1 MWLSQLKQAS
11 KANKHLQVIEFE
23 RFQDDNNICVFQTSE
38 EYIFRA
44 KPWREKSNLNQLL
57 LSHIESHSPVKTCT
71 LLRWICQ
78 VLEYAGINTKMFTSH
93 SVRAAS
99 TSKAKTLGI
108 SLSQILKK
116 GQWSKESTWQKFY
129 NKEIFP
135 EATTFQ
141 SILALWT
148 EDEESSLLETCAVRL
163 GEFSIRSTEIL
174 WSKIENYNKTRSACI
189 AIEIL
194 WIKLKYDLIL
204 SLPAQPI
211 T

>member
-1 MWLSQLKQAS
+1 MS
-11 KANKHLQVIEFE
+11 KANKSLPVLEFE
-23 RFQDDNNICVFQTSE
+23 RFQDDNNIFVFDTLE

-44 KPWREKSNLNQLL
+44 KPWREKSTHNQLL
-57 LSHIESHSPVKTCT
+57 LSHIEPHSPVKTCT
-71 LLRWICQ
+71 LSRWICQ
-78 VLEYAGINTKMFTSH
+78 VLKYAGINTKMFTSH

-141 SILALWT
+141 SILAL
-148 EDEESSLLETCAVRL
+148 
-163 GEFSIRSTEIL
+163 
-174 WSKIENYNKTRSACI
+174 
-189 AIEIL
+189 
-194 WIKLKYDLIL
+194 
-204 SLPAQPI
+204 
-211 T
+211 